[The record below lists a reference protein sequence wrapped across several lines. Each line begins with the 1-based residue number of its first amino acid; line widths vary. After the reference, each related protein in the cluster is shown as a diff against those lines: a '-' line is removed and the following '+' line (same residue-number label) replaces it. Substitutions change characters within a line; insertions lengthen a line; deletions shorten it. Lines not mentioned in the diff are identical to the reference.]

1 MNKLFALAAF
11 GLIAA
16 GTPGPNNIM
25 LWASGVKFGFKAT
38 LGHIIGT
45 ALGLGS
51 MAAATAAGVGV
62 LIQTF
67 PQIELVLKIVGSV
80 YLLYLSY
87 QVAGIG
93 SVQQAETERPLSV
106 PQAMAFQFVNPK
118 AWFFALTAVSTFR
131 PPEFSLLLGSA
142 LIVLTMMVVILPAAS
157 LWAVGGTLINRF
169 ISNERTQRVFSIVLA
184 LMLVGTVAFIW
195 L

>member
-1 MNKLFALAAF
+1 MSELFALAAF

-16 GTPGPNNIM
+16 ATPGPNNIM
-25 LWASGVKFGFKAT
+25 LWASGVKFGFKST
-38 LGHIIGT
+38 LGHIFGT

-51 MAAATAAGVGV
+51 IAIATAAGVGV
-62 LIQTF
+62 LIETF

-93 SVQQAETERPLSV
+93 SIQQAETERPLSIV
-106 PQAMAFQFVNPK
+106 QAMLFQYVNPK
-118 AWFFALTAVSTFR
+118 AWFFALTAVGTFR
-131 PPEFSLLLGSA
+131 PPEFSLVVGSA
-142 LIVLTMMVVILPAAS
+142 LVVLTMMIVILPGSA
-157 LWAVGGTLINRF
+157 LWAGGGTLINRF
-169 ISNERTQRVFSIVLA
+169 ISNDRTRRIFSIVLA
-184 LMLVGTVAFIW
+184 LTLVGTVVLIW

>member
-1 MNKLFALAAF
+1 MNTLFALAAF

-16 GTPGPNNIM
+16 ATPGPNNII

-38 LGHIIGT
+38 LPHVVGT
-45 ALGLGS
+45 ALGLGVI
-51 MAAATAAGVGV
+51 AAASAAGVGA
-62 LIQTF
+62 LIETF
-67 PQIELVLKIVGSV
+67 PQIELALKIIGSI

-93 SVQQAETERPLSV
+93 SVRQAEAERPLSL

-118 AWFFALTAVSTFR
+118 AWFFALTAVSSFR
-131 PPEFSLLLGSA
+131 PPEFSVLLGSA
-142 LIVLTMMVVILPAAS
+142 LVVLTMIVVILPGS
-157 LWAVGGTLINRF
+157 TLWAAGGTLINRF
-169 ISNERTQRVFSIVLA
+169 ISNERTRRVFSIVLA
-184 LMLVGTVAFIW
+184 LMLVGTVVFIW

>member
-38 LGHIIGT
+38 LRHVFGT

-62 LIQTF
+62 LIETF
-67 PQIELVLKIVGSV
+67 PQIELALKIIGSI

-87 QVAGIG
+87 RVTGIG
-93 SVQQAETERPLSV
+93 SVQQAETERPLSIL
-106 PQAMAFQFVNPK
+106 QAMAFQFVNPK
-118 AWFFALTAVSTFR
+118 AWFFTLTAVSTFR

-142 LIVLTMMVVILPAAS
+142 LVVLTMMILILPAAS
-157 LWAVGGTLINRF
+157 LWAAGGTLINRF
-169 ISNERTQRVFSIVLA
+169 ISNERTRRVFSIVLA
-184 LMLVGTVAFIW
+184 LLLVGTVVFIW
-195 L
+195 I